1 MKIKPSAIFKT
12 VNHEIPSIPK
22 AALADR
28 REELKLLPLRC
39 EMVVA
44 YQWLTSVKMEE
55 RIRGRY
61 KPAKECQFLIDW
73 LSPDLWQEMR
83 EKTDLRWRDWNFLF
97 DNLCVERERG
107 RERFTG
113 ELL

>member
-12 VNHEIPSIPK
+12 VNHETPSIPK
-22 AALADR
+22 ATLADR

-39 EMVVA
+39 EMEVA

-55 RIRGRY
+55 RIRGRC
-61 KPAKECQFLIDW
+61 KPTKECQFLIDW
-73 LSPDLWQEMR
+73 LPNDLWQEMR

-97 DNLCVERERG
+97 DNLCVEKERG
-107 RERFTG
+107 GERFASKK
-113 ELL
+113 L